1 MREVEREAAE
11 ALLDIG
17 VSVPFKEIKIPFVK
31 QPLRLRLTM
40 RRPCLGNQIR
50 IARHYIALGHTAEE
64 MEKFTTEQEME
75 FVAKHGKRIS
85 KMIALTICRG
95 AISGRLFAPGMAFVI
110 RWFVPEVFL
119 QGANLNFITLL
130 GTKNFMNIIRSA
142 ERVNPL
148 RPRLSQKEKKGS

>member
-1 MREVEREAAE
+1 MRNVELEAAE
-11 ALLDIG
+11 ALLDMG
-17 VSVPFKEIKIPFVK
+17 VSVPFKEIKIPFRK
-31 QPLRLRLTM
+31 QPINLRLTM

-50 IARHYIALGHTAEE
+50 IARHYLALGNTSEDMEQFTIEE
-64 MEKFTTEQEME
+64 EME

-85 KMIALTICRG
+85 TMIALTICRG
-95 AISGRLFAPGMAFVI
+95 AITGRLFTPIMAFII
-110 RWFVPEVFL
+110 RWFVPDIFL

-148 RPRLSQKEKKGS
+148 RPRLSQRKKGS